1 MRCRCLHVKES
12 GYPISRHGRLL
23 CNSVCVEECGSG
35 RDTEELSVSSEAGR
49 VGRGNALRIEPR
61 IGDDVASSR
70 QT

>member
-49 VGRGNALRIEPR
+49 VGAW
-61 IGDDVASSR
+61 
-70 QT
+70 